1 VRVRRAVI
9 GLLAALVFLLAGTGV
24 AFGGSSNAPAPVDD
38 FSAAVPGLPGKTWLD
53 LLRQLFPDIVETTT
67 TRSAASAATIAP
79 LRSIGFADDSW
90 VRCEDGI
97 ELRNLGARPVQLA
110 GRRHLIV
117 TLEIPDDCFA
127 PLALFDETGRLV
139 DAVNVKGDQHVSFSG
154 DYVRKLGRRGALV
167 LASNWHDNSSQSYDA
182 TMLILARSD
191 GLSPIGNVLTLG
203 SRSCP
208 EAMSESTTVRVMPDG
223 AAFTRIS
230 VDVRRTVQKLAED
243 CETKRGRPPIA
254 TFTGSW
260 RWDAAKSAYEPH
272 TKALD
277 ELAAWNE
284 KHF

>member
-1 VRVRRAVI
+1 
-9 GLLAALVFLLAGTGV
+9 
-24 AFGGSSNAPAPVDD
+24 
-38 FSAAVPGLPGKTWLD
+38 
-53 LLRQLFPDIVETTT
+53 
-67 TRSAASAATIAP
+67 
-79 LRSIGFADDSW
+79 
-90 VRCEDGI
+90 
-97 ELRNLGARPVQLA
+97 
-110 GRRHLIV
+110 
-117 TLEIPDDCFA
+117 
-127 PLALFDETGRLV
+127 
-139 DAVNVKGDQHVSFSG
+139 
-154 DYVRKLGRRGALV
+154 
-167 LASNWHDNSSQSYDA
+167 
-182 TMLILARSD
+182 MLILARSD
-191 GLSPIGNVLTLG
+191 GLSPIGNMLTLG

-243 CETKRGRPPIA
+243 CETKRGRPAIA